1 MNNKIGFTYY
11 NHCGFLLIFYITIEE
26 DKTEDENGMRQRGQQ
41 KLSKADSQEKRQESM
56 WYSLFI

>member
-56 WYSLFI
+56 